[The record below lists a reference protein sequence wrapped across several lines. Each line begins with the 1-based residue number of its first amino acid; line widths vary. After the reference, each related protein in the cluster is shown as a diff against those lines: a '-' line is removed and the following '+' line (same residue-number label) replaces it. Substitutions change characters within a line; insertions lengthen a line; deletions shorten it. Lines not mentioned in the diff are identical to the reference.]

1 MKSLRKQTGKKKS
14 LYNEPDQF
22 QSFSE
27 KVMDYAKENTS
38 KVLAGA
44 GVVAVLFIAAAGFM
58 LWRQN
63 EKMTVAEQ
71 TTKALKYYDINA
83 PAPGGK
89 PMAGPERMQK
99 AKELFGKVAQEG
111 GGDGADV
118 ALYYKANTEMEM
130 GDLDGAIKDYKAV
143 IAKASGDA
151 SLVTLARHRLASAY
165 FTKGDT
171 PDAVETYRTEL
182 STPSDYLKDAALYEL
197 ARIYQQAGKTQE
209 ATEEVNALKK
219 DFPNSP
225 YTGQAYAYVSG
236 GSGAPITFPTATVQA
251 QPAPSQAAAPAAA
264 APAKTNPPA
273 ASTKK

>member
-22 QSFSE
+22 QSFSG
-27 KVMDYAKENTS
+27 KAMDYVKENTS

-63 EKMTVAEQ
+63 EKLTVAEQ
-71 TTKALKYYDINA
+71 TAKALKYYDINS

-99 AKELFGKVAQEG
+99 AREQFGKIAQEG
-111 GGDGADV
+111 SGPGANV

-130 GDLDGAIKDYKAV
+130 GDLDNAIKDYKDV
-143 IAKASGDA
+143 IARASGDA
-151 SLVTLARHRLASAY
+151 SLVTLARHRLAAAY
-165 FTKGDT
+165 FTKGDI

-197 ARIYQQAGKTQE
+197 ARIYQQGGKTQE
-209 ATEEVNALKK
+209 AMEEVNALKK

-225 YTGQAYAYVSG
+225 YTGQAYALVTG

-251 QPAPSQAAAPAAA
+251 QPAPAQAAPAAA
-264 APAKTNPPA
+264 FPAKTNPPA
-273 ASTKK
+273 ANKK

>member
-27 KVMDYAKENTS
+27 KVMDYAKENTTR
-38 KVLAGA
+38 VIAA
-44 GVVAVLFIAAAGFM
+44 VGVVAVLFIAAAGFM

-63 EKMTVAEQ
+63 EKMNMAAQ
-71 TTKALKYYDINA
+71 TAKALEYYDINS

-99 AKELFGKVAQEG
+99 ARELFGKIAQEG

-143 IAKASGDA
+143 IARATGNA
-151 SLVTLARHRLASAY
+151 SLATLARHRLAAAY

-171 PDAVETYRTEL
+171 QDAVETYRTEL
-182 STPSDYLKDAALYEL
+182 STPNDYLKDAALYEL
-197 ARIYQQAGKTQE
+197 ARIYQQSGKTQE

-236 GSGAPITFPTATVQA
+236 GSGAPITFPTAAVQT
-251 QPAPSQAAAPAAA
+251 QPAQAS
-264 APAKTNPPA
+264 APAKTTPPA
-273 ASTKK
+273 TTKK